1 MIVNLHTH
9 TARCGHAVG
18 EDEEYAYAAFEN
30 GIEVLGFSDH
40 TPQLFPNG
48 YVSYIRMLPAMLD
61 DYVQSVQEIATLFK
75 GKMDVL
81 LGVEAEY
88 YPACFDETLSM
99 LQDKGITY
107 MILGQHWIGSEDNEP
122 YAGRETTDIQTLN
135 RYCAQAIT
143 AMETGLFT
151 YFAHPDL
158 VRFVGDEKIYRQAMR
173 SLCRAA
179 NATKTPLELNL
190 LGLRNGRHYPN
201 PVFWEVAAEENCPV
215 VLGID
220 AHSPGEFAIEETEKQ
235 ALDFI
240 QTYGLRLITE
250 PTVKR
255 I

>member
-61 DYVQSVQEIATLFK
+61 DYVQSIQEIAMLFK

-88 YPACFDETLSM
+88 YPACFADTLSM
-99 LQDKGITY
+99 LKDKGITY
-107 MILGQHWIGSEDNEP
+107 MILGQHWIGSEYDEP
-122 YAGRETTDIQTLN
+122 YAGRETEDVQILN
-135 RYCAQAIT
+135 RYCSQAIT

-151 YFAHPDL
+151 YLAHPDL
-158 VRFVGDEKIYRQAMR
+158 VRFVGDKDTYRQAMR
-173 SLCRAA
+173 NLCQAA

-201 PVFWEVAAEENCPV
+201 PAFWEIAAEENCPV

-220 AHSPGEFAIEETEKQ
+220 AHSPEEFSIEETEKQ
-235 ALDFI
+235 ARNFLAA
-240 QTYGLRLITE
+240 YGLEIIE
-250 PTVKR
+250 NPTVKS